1 MSCKRKLKFE
11 DYQKCVKASHT
22 INIAN
27 YLEKKGINIDSLNK
41 KILIVLNKKE
51 FIKNRLQLK
60 PQQRFK
66 SNKHIAFTREIR
78 KIALTSNDDRRMQSI
93 DSIEKYAHGLSKDL
107 IWKKEKIELIN
118 LIKHY
123 KND

>member
-11 DYQKCVKASHT
+11 DYQKCVKSSHT

-27 YLEKKGINIDSLNK
+27 YLEKKGINIDSLK

-60 PQQRFK
+60 SQQRFK
-66 SNKHIAFTREIR
+66 SYKHIVFTRDIR

-93 DSIEKYAHGLSKDL
+93 DSIEKNAHGRSKDL
-107 IWKKEKIELIN
+107 IWKKERIEPIN

>member
-11 DYQKCVKASHT
+11 DYQKRVKSSHT

-27 YLEKKGINIDSLNK
+27 YLEKKGINIDSLK

-60 PQQRFK
+60 SQQRFK
-66 SNKHIAFTREIR
+66 SNKHIVFTRDIR

-93 DSIEKYAHGLSKDL
+93 DSIEKNAHGRSKDL
-107 IWKKEKIELIN
+107 IWKKERIERIN

>member
-11 DYQKCVKASHT
+11 DYQKWVKSSHT

-27 YLEKKGINIDSLNK
+27 YLEKKGINIDSLK

-60 PQQRFK
+60 SQQRFK
-66 SNKHIAFTREIR
+66 SNKHIVFTRDIR

-93 DSIEKYAHGLSKDL
+93 DSIEKNAHGRSKDL
-107 IWKKEKIELIN
+107 IWKKERIERIN